1 MTLKYRFHP
10 NLTSDCPEGMFLKAD
25 NADEVYLVQLGS
37 RHHIPNPDVYFAL
50 FSAWDKIVVKSPEE
64 VNTIPV
70 GISPSFFRRLSD

>member
-1 MTLKYRFHP
+1 ML
-10 NLTSDCPEGMFLKAD
+10 LKAD

-37 RHHIPNPDVYFAL
+37 HHHIPNPDVYFAL

-70 GISPSFFRRLSD
+70 GIPSSLDACLIKAND